1 MADALGGYYT
11 LGRWFAKMIGN
22 PEVMRLATK
31 YGLPR
36 TTLMRFLLKVMA
48 NLAEPHGG
56 DADDRLINAHV
67 EDGARR
73 MTRRACR
80 TAPLGLGRVRPDCPC
95 RPTPPAQARRSSI
108 RVRLTMTSGRGVARR

>member
-11 LGRWFAKMIGN
+11 LGRYFAKMIGN

-48 NLAEPHGG
+48 NLAEPRGG
-56 DADDRLINAHV
+56 DASDRII
-67 EDGARR
+67 
-73 MTRRACR
+73 
-80 TAPLGLGRVRPDCPC
+80 TALSKMA
-95 RPTPPAQARRSSI
+95 PAA
-108 RVRLTMTSGRGVARR
+108 